1 MKLIIKIIK
10 RIILSVIILYG
21 YNLIASRFN
30 LIIPINI
37 MTVGSISV
45 LGFPILFVF
54 VLLKVILF
62 YEDELVDTYLNEFY
76 KQLLICGLNESN
88 EVGISKEKLINL
100 LENKSY
106 PDLLEIKP
114 ENNVIK
120 KEQLLEMMEK
130 FSNKSVY
137 GTYQIYVI
145 HHAEMLNLSSA
156 NTILKFLEEP
166 ENNIIAVL
174 LSTHRY
180 KVLPTILSRCT
191 VMTLK
196 QEKSNMIDVN
206 DNQILIKLLNNLLI
220 DTEPL
225 IILFNDYYE
234 SLFQTKELSLDT
246 LKKISKILQYYIQ
259 TNDLSSLSI
268 KSSDIN
274 LNKFQLLE
282 IVSIIDEF
290 SVKLQYNVNIKLWLD
305 SLLIKLTE
313 VKNEIFNY

>member
-1 MKLIIKIIK
+1 MLEQL
-10 RIILSVIILYG
+10 RE
-21 YNLIASRFN
+21 NQQ
-30 LIIPINI
+30 
-37 MTVGSISV
+37 
-45 LGFPILFVF
+45 
-54 VLLKVILF
+54 LF
-62 YEDELVDTYLNEFY
+62 YEQAIVPLNSGRINHAYLIETNNNEDELVDTYLNEFY

-259 TNDLSSLSI
+259 TNDLSILSI

>member
-1 MKLIIKIIK
+1 MLEQL
-10 RIILSVIILYG
+10 RE
-21 YNLIASRFN
+21 NQQ
-30 LIIPINI
+30 
-37 MTVGSISV
+37 
-45 LGFPILFVF
+45 
-54 VLLKVILF
+54 LF
-62 YEDELVDTYLNEFY
+62 YEQAIVPLNSGRINHAYLIETNNNEDELVDTYLNEFY

-220 DTEPL
+220 NTETL

>member
-1 MKLIIKIIK
+1 MSVQDFFDRMKKEHEKFWNQERLAKATSIGMTPEEVST
-10 RIILSVIILYG
+10 L
-21 YNLIASRFN
+21 ASIVEEETN
-30 LIIPINI
+30 NN
-37 MTVGSISV
+37 
-45 LGFPILFVF
+45 
-54 VLLKVILF
+54 
-62 YEDELVDTYLNEFY
+62 EDELVDTYLNEFY

>member
-1 MKLIIKIIK
+1 MLEQL
-10 RIILSVIILYG
+10 RE
-21 YNLIASRFN
+21 NQQ
-30 LIIPINI
+30 
-37 MTVGSISV
+37 
-45 LGFPILFVF
+45 
-54 VLLKVILF
+54 LF
-62 YEDELVDTYLNEFY
+62 YEQAIVPLNSGRINHAYLIETNNNEDKLVDTYLNEFY

-156 NTILKFLEEP
+156 NTIWKFLEEP

>member
-1 MKLIIKIIK
+1 MLEQL
-10 RIILSVIILYG
+10 RE
-21 YNLIASRFN
+21 NQQ
-30 LIIPINI
+30 
-37 MTVGSISV
+37 
-45 LGFPILFVF
+45 
-54 VLLKVILF
+54 LF
-62 YEDELVDTYLNEFY
+62 YEQAIAPLNSGRINHAYLIETNNNEDELVDTYLNEFY

-88 EVGISKEKLINL
+88 EVSISKEKLINL

>member
-1 MKLIIKIIK
+1 MLEQL
-10 RIILSVIILYG
+10 RE
-21 YNLIASRFN
+21 NQR
-30 LIIPINI
+30 
-37 MTVGSISV
+37 
-45 LGFPILFVF
+45 
-54 VLLKVILF
+54 LF
-62 YEDELVDTYLNEFY
+62 YEQAIVPLNSGRINHAYLIETNNNEDELVDTYLNEFY

-137 GTYQIYVI
+137 ATYQIYVI

-206 DNQILIKLLNNLLI
+206 DNQLLIKLLNNLLI

>member
-1 MKLIIKIIK
+1 MLEQL
-10 RIILSVIILYG
+10 RE
-21 YNLIASRFN
+21 NQQ
-30 LIIPINI
+30 
-37 MTVGSISV
+37 
-45 LGFPILFVF
+45 
-54 VLLKVILF
+54 LF
-62 YEDELVDTYLNEFY
+62 YEQAIVPLNSGRINHAYLIETNNNEDELVDTYLNEFY

-234 SLFQTKELSLDT
+234 SLFQTKELSFDT

>member
-1 MKLIIKIIK
+1 MLEQL
-10 RIILSVIILYG
+10 RE
-21 YNLIASRFN
+21 NQQ
-30 LIIPINI
+30 
-37 MTVGSISV
+37 
-45 LGFPILFVF
+45 
-54 VLLKVILF
+54 LF
-62 YEDELVDTYLNEFY
+62 YEQAIVPLNSGRINHAYLIETNNNEDELVDTYLNEFY

-166 ENNIIAVL
+166 ENSIIAVL

-313 VKNEIFNY
+313 VKK

>member
-1 MKLIIKIIK
+1 MLEQL
-10 RIILSVIILYG
+10 RE
-21 YNLIASRFN
+21 NQQ
-30 LIIPINI
+30 
-37 MTVGSISV
+37 
-45 LGFPILFVF
+45 
-54 VLLKVILF
+54 LF
-62 YEDELVDTYLNEFY
+62 YEQAIVPLNSGRINHAYLIETNNNEDELVDTYLNEFY

-88 EVGISKEKLINL
+88 EAGISKEKLINL

>member
-1 MKLIIKIIK
+1 MLEQL
-10 RIILSVIILYG
+10 RE
-21 YNLIASRFN
+21 NQQ
-30 LIIPINI
+30 
-37 MTVGSISV
+37 
-45 LGFPILFVF
+45 
-54 VLLKVILF
+54 LF
-62 YEDELVDTYLNEFY
+62 YEQAIVPLNSGRINHAYLIETNNNEDELVDTYLNEFY
-76 KQLLICGLNESN
+76 KQLLICGLNESK
-88 EVGISKEKLINL
+88 EAGISKEKLINL

-220 DTEPL
+220 DAEPL

>member
-1 MKLIIKIIK
+1 MLEQL
-10 RIILSVIILYG
+10 RE
-21 YNLIASRFN
+21 NQQ
-30 LIIPINI
+30 
-37 MTVGSISV
+37 
-45 LGFPILFVF
+45 
-54 VLLKVILF
+54 LF
-62 YEDELVDTYLNEFY
+62 YEQAIVPLNSGRINHAYLIETNNNEDELVDTYLNEFY

-174 LSTHRY
+174 LSAHRY

>member
-1 MKLIIKIIK
+1 MLEQL
-10 RIILSVIILYG
+10 RE
-21 YNLIASRFN
+21 NQQ
-30 LIIPINI
+30 
-37 MTVGSISV
+37 
-45 LGFPILFVF
+45 
-54 VLLKVILF
+54 LF
-62 YEDELVDTYLNEFY
+62 YEQAIVPLNSGRINHAYLIETNNNEDELVDTYLNEFY

-268 KSSDIN
+268 KSSDID

>member
-1 MKLIIKIIK
+1 MLEQL
-10 RIILSVIILYG
+10 RE
-21 YNLIASRFN
+21 NQQ
-30 LIIPINI
+30 
-37 MTVGSISV
+37 
-45 LGFPILFVF
+45 
-54 VLLKVILF
+54 LF
-62 YEDELVDTYLNEFY
+62 YEQAIVPLNFGRINHAYLIETNNNEDELVDTYLNEFY

-137 GTYQIYVI
+137 GTYQIYII

>member
-1 MKLIIKIIK
+1 MLEQL
-10 RIILSVIILYG
+10 RE
-21 YNLIASRFN
+21 NQQ
-30 LIIPINI
+30 
-37 MTVGSISV
+37 
-45 LGFPILFVF
+45 
-54 VLLKVILF
+54 LF
-62 YEDELVDTYLNEFY
+62 YEQAIVPLNSGRINHAYLIETNNNEDELVDTYLNEFY

-206 DNQILIKLLNNLLI
+206 DNQILIKLLNNLFI
-220 DTEPL
+220 DTETL

>member
-1 MKLIIKIIK
+1 
-10 RIILSVIILYG
+10 
-21 YNLIASRFN
+21 
-30 LIIPINI
+30 
-37 MTVGSISV
+37 
-45 LGFPILFVF
+45 
-54 VLLKVILF
+54 
-62 YEDELVDTYLNEFY
+62 
-76 KQLLICGLNESN
+76 
-88 EVGISKEKLINL
+88 
-100 LENKSY
+100 
-106 PDLLEIKP
+106 
-114 ENNVIK
+114 
-120 KEQLLEMMEK
+120 
-130 FSNKSVY
+130 
-137 GTYQIYVI
+137 
-145 HHAEMLNLSSA
+145 MLNLSSA

>member
-1 MKLIIKIIK
+1 MLEQL
-10 RIILSVIILYG
+10 RE
-21 YNLIASRFN
+21 NQQ
-30 LIIPINI
+30 
-37 MTVGSISV
+37 
-45 LGFPILFVF
+45 
-54 VLLKVILF
+54 LF
-62 YEDELVDTYLNEFY
+62 YEQAIVPLNSGRINHAYLIETNNNEDELVDTYLNEFY

-120 KEQLLEMMEK
+120 KEQLLEMMGK

-196 QEKSNMIDVN
+196 QEKSNVIDVN

-259 TNDLSSLSI
+259 TNNLSSLSI

>member
-1 MKLIIKIIK
+1 MLEQL
-10 RIILSVIILYG
+10 RE
-21 YNLIASRFN
+21 NQQ
-30 LIIPINI
+30 
-37 MTVGSISV
+37 
-45 LGFPILFVF
+45 
-54 VLLKVILF
+54 LF
-62 YEDELVDTYLNEFY
+62 YEQAIVPLNSGKINHAYLIETNNNEDDLVDTYLNEFY

-137 GTYQIYVI
+137 GTYQIYII

>member
-1 MKLIIKIIK
+1 MLEQL
-10 RIILSVIILYG
+10 RE
-21 YNLIASRFN
+21 NQQ
-30 LIIPINI
+30 
-37 MTVGSISV
+37 
-45 LGFPILFVF
+45 
-54 VLLKVILF
+54 LF
-62 YEDELVDTYLNEFY
+62 YEQAIVPLNSGRINHAYLIETNNNEDELVDTYLNEFY

-88 EVGISKEKLINL
+88 EVSISKEKLINL

>member
-1 MKLIIKIIK
+1 MLEQL
-10 RIILSVIILYG
+10 RE
-21 YNLIASRFN
+21 NQQ
-30 LIIPINI
+30 
-37 MTVGSISV
+37 
-45 LGFPILFVF
+45 
-54 VLLKVILF
+54 LF
-62 YEDELVDTYLNEFY
+62 YEQAIVPLNSGRINHAYLIETNNNEDELVDTYLNEFY

-120 KEQLLEMMEK
+120 KEQLLEMVEK

>member
-1 MKLIIKIIK
+1 MLEQ
-10 RIILSVIILYG
+10 
-21 YNLIASRFN
+21 
-30 LIIPINI
+30 
-37 MTVGSISV
+37 
-45 LGFPILFVF
+45 
-54 VLLKVILF
+54 LKKNQQLF
-62 YEDELVDTYLNEFY
+62 YEQAIVPLNSGKINHAYLIETNNNEDDLVDTYLNEFY
-76 KQLLICGLNESN
+76 KQLLISGLNESN
-88 EVGISKEKLINL
+88 GVGISKEKLINL
-100 LENKSY
+100 LRNKSY

-120 KEQLLEMMEK
+120 KEQLLELMEK

-145 HHAEMLNLSSA
+145 HHAEMLNLSAA

-166 ENNIIAVL
+166 ESNIIAIL

-180 KVLPTILSRCT
+180 KVLPTILSRCS

-196 QEKSNMIDVN
+196 QEKSRMIDVN
-206 DNQILIKLLNNLLI
+206 DNQTLIKLLNNLLI
-220 DTEPL
+220 ENDPL
-225 IILFNDYYE
+225 IIGFNDYYE
-234 SLFQTKELSLDT
+234 KLFQTKELSLDT

-259 TNDLSSLSI
+259 TNDLNSLNI
-268 KSSDIN
+268 KSGEIN

-282 IVSIIDEF
+282 MVSIIDEF

-313 VKNEIFNY
+313 VKK

>member
-1 MKLIIKIIK
+1 MLEQL
-10 RIILSVIILYG
+10 RE
-21 YNLIASRFN
+21 NQQ
-30 LIIPINI
+30 
-37 MTVGSISV
+37 
-45 LGFPILFVF
+45 
-54 VLLKVILF
+54 LF
-62 YEDELVDTYLNEFY
+62 YEQAIVPLNSGRINHAYLIETNNNEDELVDTYLNEFY

-290 SVKLQYNVNIKLWLD
+290 SVKLQYSVNIKLWLD

>member
-1 MKLIIKIIK
+1 MLEQL
-10 RIILSVIILYG
+10 RE
-21 YNLIASRFN
+21 NQQ
-30 LIIPINI
+30 
-37 MTVGSISV
+37 
-45 LGFPILFVF
+45 
-54 VLLKVILF
+54 LF
-62 YEDELVDTYLNEFY
+62 YEQAIVPLNSGRINHAYLIETNNNEDKLVDTYLNEFY

-290 SVKLQYNVNIKLWLD
+290 SVKLHYNVNIKLWLD

>member
-1 MKLIIKIIK
+1 MLEQL
-10 RIILSVIILYG
+10 RE
-21 YNLIASRFN
+21 NQQ
-30 LIIPINI
+30 
-37 MTVGSISV
+37 
-45 LGFPILFVF
+45 
-54 VLLKVILF
+54 LF
-62 YEDELVDTYLNEFY
+62 YEQAIVPLNSGKINHAYLIETNNNEDDLVDTYLNEFY
-76 KQLLICGLNESN
+76 KQLFICGLNESN
-88 EVGISKEKLINL
+88 EVDISKEKLINL

-268 KSSDIN
+268 ESSDIN

>member
-1 MKLIIKIIK
+1 MLEQL
-10 RIILSVIILYG
+10 RE
-21 YNLIASRFN
+21 NQQ
-30 LIIPINI
+30 
-37 MTVGSISV
+37 
-45 LGFPILFVF
+45 
-54 VLLKVILF
+54 LF
-62 YEDELVDTYLNEFY
+62 YEQAIVPLNSGRINHAYLIETNNNEDELVDTYLNEFY

-196 QEKSNMIDVN
+196 QEKSNVIDVN

-259 TNDLSSLSI
+259 TNNLSSLSI

-282 IVSIIDEF
+282 TVSIIDEF

>member
-1 MKLIIKIIK
+1 MLEQL
-10 RIILSVIILYG
+10 RE
-21 YNLIASRFN
+21 NQQ
-30 LIIPINI
+30 
-37 MTVGSISV
+37 
-45 LGFPILFVF
+45 
-54 VLLKVILF
+54 LF
-62 YEDELVDTYLNEFY
+62 YEQAIVPLNSGRINHAYLIETNNNEDELVDTYLNEFY

-220 DTEPL
+220 NTEPL

-290 SVKLQYNVNIKLWLD
+290 SEKLQYNVNIKLWLD

>member
-1 MKLIIKIIK
+1 MLEQL
-10 RIILSVIILYG
+10 RE
-21 YNLIASRFN
+21 NQQ
-30 LIIPINI
+30 
-37 MTVGSISV
+37 
-45 LGFPILFVF
+45 
-54 VLLKVILF
+54 LF
-62 YEDELVDTYLNEFY
+62 YEQAIVPLNSGRINHAYLIETNNNEDELVDTYLNEFY

-174 LSTHRY
+174 LSTHKY

>member
-1 MKLIIKIIK
+1 MLEQL
-10 RIILSVIILYG
+10 RE
-21 YNLIASRFN
+21 NQQ
-30 LIIPINI
+30 
-37 MTVGSISV
+37 
-45 LGFPILFVF
+45 
-54 VLLKVILF
+54 LF
-62 YEDELVDTYLNEFY
+62 YEQAIVPLNSGRINHAYLIETNNNEDELVDTYLNEFY

-305 SLLIKLTE
+305 SLLIKITE

>member
-1 MKLIIKIIK
+1 MLEQL
-10 RIILSVIILYG
+10 RE
-21 YNLIASRFN
+21 NQQ
-30 LIIPINI
+30 
-37 MTVGSISV
+37 
-45 LGFPILFVF
+45 
-54 VLLKVILF
+54 LF
-62 YEDELVDTYLNEFY
+62 YEQAIVPLNSGRINHAYLIETNNNEDKLVDTYLNEFY

-259 TNDLSSLSI
+259 TNNLSSLSI

>member
-1 MKLIIKIIK
+1 MLEQL
-10 RIILSVIILYG
+10 RE
-21 YNLIASRFN
+21 NQQ
-30 LIIPINI
+30 
-37 MTVGSISV
+37 
-45 LGFPILFVF
+45 
-54 VLLKVILF
+54 LF
-62 YEDELVDTYLNEFY
+62 YEQAIVPLNSGRINHAYLIETNNNEDELVDTYLNEFY

-282 IVSIIDEF
+282 IVSIFDEF

>member
-1 MKLIIKIIK
+1 MLEQL
-10 RIILSVIILYG
+10 RE
-21 YNLIASRFN
+21 NQQ
-30 LIIPINI
+30 
-37 MTVGSISV
+37 
-45 LGFPILFVF
+45 
-54 VLLKVILF
+54 LF
-62 YEDELVDTYLNEFY
+62 YEQAIVPLNSGRINHAYLIETNNNEDELVDTYLNEFY

-180 KVLPTILSRCT
+180 KVFPTILSRCT

>member
-1 MKLIIKIIK
+1 
-10 RIILSVIILYG
+10 
-21 YNLIASRFN
+21 
-30 LIIPINI
+30 
-37 MTVGSISV
+37 
-45 LGFPILFVF
+45 
-54 VLLKVILF
+54 
-62 YEDELVDTYLNEFY
+62 
-76 KQLLICGLNESN
+76 
-88 EVGISKEKLINL
+88 
-100 LENKSY
+100 
-106 PDLLEIKP
+106 
-114 ENNVIK
+114 
-120 KEQLLEMMEK
+120 MEK

>member
-1 MKLIIKIIK
+1 MLEQL
-10 RIILSVIILYG
+10 RE
-21 YNLIASRFN
+21 NQQ
-30 LIIPINI
+30 
-37 MTVGSISV
+37 
-45 LGFPILFVF
+45 
-54 VLLKVILF
+54 LF
-62 YEDELVDTYLNEFY
+62 YEQAIVPLNSGRINHAYLIETNNNEDELVDTYLNEFY

-282 IVSIIDEF
+282 IVSILDEF
-290 SVKLQYNVNIKLWLD
+290 SAELQYNVNIKLWLD

-313 VKNEIFNY
+313 VKK

>member
-1 MKLIIKIIK
+1 MLEQL
-10 RIILSVIILYG
+10 RE
-21 YNLIASRFN
+21 NQQ
-30 LIIPINI
+30 
-37 MTVGSISV
+37 
-45 LGFPILFVF
+45 
-54 VLLKVILF
+54 LF
-62 YEDELVDTYLNEFY
+62 YEQAIVPLNSGRINHAYLIETNNNEDELVDTYLNEFY

-290 SVKLQYNVNIKLWLD
+290 SVKLQYN
-305 SLLIKLTE
+305 LILTL
-313 VKNEIFNY
+313 Y

>member
-1 MKLIIKIIK
+1 MLEQL
-10 RIILSVIILYG
+10 RE
-21 YNLIASRFN
+21 NQQ
-30 LIIPINI
+30 
-37 MTVGSISV
+37 
-45 LGFPILFVF
+45 
-54 VLLKVILF
+54 LF
-62 YEDELVDTYLNEFY
+62 YEQAIVPLNSGRINHAYLIETNNNEDELVDTYLNEFY

-259 TNDLSSLSI
+259 TNDLSRLSI

>member
-1 MKLIIKIIK
+1 MLEQL
-10 RIILSVIILYG
+10 RE
-21 YNLIASRFN
+21 NQQ
-30 LIIPINI
+30 
-37 MTVGSISV
+37 
-45 LGFPILFVF
+45 
-54 VLLKVILF
+54 LF
-62 YEDELVDTYLNEFY
+62 YEQAIVPLNSGRINHAYLIETNNNEDELVDTYLNEFY

-268 KSSDIN
+268 KSSGIN